1 MGGLRSSMLIEIG
14 HVEAIFRY
22 PVKPMAGERLEA
34 AKLGWH
40 GLDGDGRLAFR
51 RMSKIFHLVL
61 LAMLLSASSATGQ
74 PGPLVVT
81 EHDWTLKTG
90 NRSYGV
96 YQSRWLGAG
105 TYTSVFFGH
114 RLFTLRMRAG
124 LLVALVAAPFG
135 VMGIFLLI
143 RRERE
148 KETAV

>member
-1 MGGLRSSMLIEIG
+1 MLIEIG
-14 HVEAIFRY
+14 QVEAVFRY
-22 PVKPMAGERLEA
+22 PVKPMGGELEA

-40 GLDGDGRLAFR
+40 GLDRDRRLAFR
-51 RMSKIFHLVL
+51 RMDHRGRFPLSKILHLVL
-61 LAMLLSASSATGQ
+61 LAMLLLAFSATAQ

-90 NRSYGV
+90 NRCYGI

-114 RLFTLRMRAG
+114 QLFTLRMRAG